1 MRRKRCDKYIPV
13 NPSATIS
20 LALSK
25 YHFSTADIGEMI
37 RFVTRTIPSK
47 WSTKR
52 LSRSDGSYLK
62 QGRPPIIPKVKKD
75 GLYSL
80 IEVTGK
86 GFNTFSGNT
95 LHFLHH
101 IELQFGLTPRQ
112 YINWVATFMRH
123 GKYLMRRCLLCGDL
137 FPSLESADRHC
148 RQCLVSRRQLLREDG
163 QSIFASLQGNAFG

>member
-62 QGRPPIIPKVKKD
+62 QGRPPIIPKVKRD
-75 GLYSL
+75 GLY
-80 IEVTGK
+80 
-86 GFNTFSGNT
+86 
-95 LHFLHH
+95 H

-148 RQCLVSRRQLLREDG
+148 RQCLANRRQLLRENG